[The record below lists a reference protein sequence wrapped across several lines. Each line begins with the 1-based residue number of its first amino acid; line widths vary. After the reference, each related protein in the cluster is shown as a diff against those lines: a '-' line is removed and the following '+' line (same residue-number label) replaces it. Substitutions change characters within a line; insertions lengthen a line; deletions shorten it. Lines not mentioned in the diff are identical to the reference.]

1 MREIEFRTPTTM
13 QDALALV
20 ECRRTNPGRLVTLLR
35 AWAARG
41 LDLNQPLGTQPLLY
55 TAVVTQRPWL
65 AKALLEAGADPMA
78 THDGQPAFISAAF
91 YNESNILKDML
102 DTGRVQVNAQDA
114 HGQTAAHYL
123 AENNNM
129 EALAMLVE
137 AGANLFLTN
146 GQNKGAL
153 DIAQRWLGHAVPRH
167 AAEAEA
173 FLHRLRPVARQV
185 VLDGGLPIEAP
196 APRPTNRF

>member
-78 THDGQPAFISAAF
+78 LHEGQPAFISAAF
-91 YNESNILKDML
+91 YNETSILKDML
-102 DTGRVQVNAQDA
+102 DTGRVKVNAQDA
-114 HGQTAAHYL
+114 HGQTAGHYL
-123 AENNNM
+123 AENNNR
-129 EALAMLVE
+129 EALEMLVK
-137 AGANLFLTN
+137 AGANLFMAN
-146 GQNKGAL
+146 GQDMEAL
-153 DIAQRWLGHAVPRH
+153 DIAARWQGHAVYAR
-167 AAEAEA
+167 AVEAEA
-173 FLHRLRPVARQV
+173 FLRRLRPAARQV
-185 VLDGGLPIEAP
+185 VLEEGLPQTTRVARP
-196 APRPTNRF
+196 SPRF